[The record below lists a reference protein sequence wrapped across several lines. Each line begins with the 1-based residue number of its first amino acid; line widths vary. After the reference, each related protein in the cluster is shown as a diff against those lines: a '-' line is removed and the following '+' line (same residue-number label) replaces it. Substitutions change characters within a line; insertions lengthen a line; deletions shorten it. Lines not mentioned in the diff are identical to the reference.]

1 MKFAVNYST
10 PLRDLLKQ
18 GAVKVDLLKCPEWDG
33 IVSTAQPFGPVYIHF
48 EISVGA
54 RNIQYLNFDLIRRF
68 LQTTQTPY
76 LNTHLSNHP
85 TAEEDNQ
92 ANRKKLLKNWK
103 EDIAYLRDQ
112 LPDVKIIA
120 ENLPWH
126 EFLPQLRL
134 AADPELISEVIED
147 CDLGLLLDLSH
158 AQISAQA
165 LGIDFKDYITR
176 LPISQLAELHITGIR
191 EYAGFSTDH
200 FELQPQD
207 WAVVEWASEQI
218 RFGTWPKPEI
228 VAFEYGGIGDIF
240 CWRSEPTVLKEQVP
254 ALHEIFAGK

>member
-33 IVSTAQPFGPVYIHF
+33 IVSAAQPFGPVYIHF
-48 EISVGA
+48 EISVGT
-54 RNIQYLNFDLIRRF
+54 RNIQSLNFDLIRRF
-68 LQTTQTPY
+68 LETTQTPY

-85 TAEEDNQ
+85 TAEADNQ
-92 ANRKKLLKNWK
+92 ANRKKLLKSWK

-147 CDLGLLLDLSH
+147 CDLRLLLDLSH

-165 LGIDFKDYITR
+165 VGIDFKDYITR

-191 EYAGFSTDH
+191 EYAGFPTDH
-200 FELQPQD
+200 FELQLQD

-218 RFGTWPKPEI
+218 RSGTWPKPEI
-228 VAFEYGGIGDIF
+228 VAFEYGGIGNIF